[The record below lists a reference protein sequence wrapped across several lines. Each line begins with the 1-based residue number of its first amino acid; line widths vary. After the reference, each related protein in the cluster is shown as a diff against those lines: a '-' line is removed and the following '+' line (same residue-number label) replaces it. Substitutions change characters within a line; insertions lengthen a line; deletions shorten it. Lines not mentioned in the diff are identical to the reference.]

1 VDRNE
6 IKNIFMAKKC
16 GKSCWRRVAAIV
28 AATLCFTTLAL
39 PFSPMRRPHRA
50 KLVSTT
56 VAPAL
61 VKADLPL
68 VTKPT
73 EVSFP
78 QLTDL
83 DARLQ
88 FEYGAVLKAQN
99 GVVLPPHEMF
109 SSDEEVTQWQA
120 NVETSGGEYVLQ
132 TAAAEALNS
141 ARDEARMQG
150 LDITP
155 GDTDAA
161 GRDYAYTVKLWMS
174 RVNPGLDH
182 WVKKDRLDP
191 AEAERIRALPS
202 RQQTVAVLQLE
213 EQGMFMS
220 KDFSKSILCSV
231 APPGASQHLALLAFD
246 VKEHQD
252 PRVREIL
259 ARHGWYQ
266 TVQRDEPHF
275 TYLGVS
281 QSELPSLG
289 LIRKNVDHRIYW
301 VPAPTVDDDSMGLVA
316 RR

>member
-1 VDRNE
+1 
-6 IKNIFMAKKC
+6 
-16 GKSCWRRVAAIV
+16 
-28 AATLCFTTLAL
+28 
-39 PFSPMRRPHRA
+39 
-50 KLVSTT
+50 
-56 VAPAL
+56 
-61 VKADLPL
+61 VK
-68 VTKPT
+68 
-73 EVSFP
+73 
-78 QLTDL
+78 
-83 DARLQ
+83 
-88 FEYGAVLKAQN
+88 
-99 GVVLPPHEMF
+99 
-109 SSDEEVTQWQA
+109 
-120 NVETSGGEYVLQ
+120 TSGGEYVLQ
-132 TAAAEALNS
+132 TAAAEALNA
-141 ARDEARMQG
+141 ARDEARAQD

-155 GDTDAA
+155 RDTDAA
-161 GRDYAYTVKLWMS
+161 ARDYAYTVKLWIS

-182 WVKKDRLDP
+182 WVEKGRLHP

-202 RQQTVAVLQLE
+202 RQQTIAVLQLE
-213 EQGMFMS
+213 GQGMFFS

-289 LIRKNVDHRIYW
+289 LIRKNVNHRIYW
-301 VPAPTVDDDSMGLVA
+301 VPATTFHHDSMELVA